1 MHKINVNESYSAPRN
16 TAISNL
22 AEYAN
27 KQRENFSLWSE
38 KLRMDVKMDLQHRQ
52 DFSSSDKVY

>member
-27 KQRENFSLWSE
+27 KQKIFHYG
-38 KLRMDVKMDLQHRQ
+38 VKN
-52 DFSSSDKVY
+52 YEWT